1 MKNSA
6 RFDLAIQKLYKA
18 FYNNELHPE
27 CCKQCAVG
35 SILDNKD
42 SWKHLSDDHG
52 SLKLNYVGQVNEA
65 FGKRF
70 NGYKPSE
77 LLLIEQTFLL
87 GCGFKVPLN
96 HQNDKPKDTP
106 DKSLLFQGLCD
117 VVALLCKLEDVP
129 NILNT
134 TEFEYL
140 LNTTS
145 IKQQKAF
152 H

>member
-1 MKNSA
+1 MKASNRLNQA
-6 RFDLAIQKLYKA
+6 VQKLYLA
-18 FYNNELHPE
+18 FTEDNLHPE

-35 SILDNKD
+35 TILDNTD

-77 LLLIEQTFLL
+77 LLLIEQTFLK
-87 GCGFKVPLN
+87 GCGFKVPLHFKN
-96 HQNDKPKDTP
+96 LKPQDAP
-106 DKSLLFQGLCD
+106 DKILLFQGFCD
-117 VVALLCKLEDVP
+117 VVALLCQLDNCP

-134 TEFEYL
+134 E
-140 LNTTS
+140 
-145 IKQQKAF
+145 AF
-152 H
+152 KHTLDSELTLASV